1 MDYLIGLDE
10 AKEIDLDDWR
20 YIARR
25 LKGLYPPMDAP
36 LEEFDEQAMKERVAQ
51 IIENA
56 YKGRIAFA
64 KAMSRPGITFSESQ
78 KAEINAL
85 VEAGD
90 TEGAQR
96 IILDVLTEAI
106 GDGSKEGE

>member
-1 MDYLIGLDE
+1 MMDD
-10 AKEIDLDDWR
+10 
-20 YIARR
+20 
-25 LKGLYPPMDAP
+25 PQ
-36 LEEFDEQAMKERVAQ
+36 EFDEQQMKLKVAG
-51 IIENA
+51 IIERA
-56 YKGRIAFA
+56 YEGRIAFA

-85 VEAGD
+85 LEAGD

-106 GDGSKEGE
+106 GDGEVETSPPHP

>member
-1 MDYLIGLDE
+1 
-10 AKEIDLDDWR
+10 
-20 YIARR
+20 
-25 LKGLYPPMDAP
+25 MDAP
-36 LEEFDEQAMKERVAQ
+36 LEKFLERAMQESVAQ

-64 KAMSRPGITFSESQ
+64 KAMSMPGITFSESQ

-90 TEGAQR
+90 TEGAQQ
-96 IILDVLTEAI
+96 IILDRLTEAI
-106 GDGSKEGE
+106 GDGEESEK